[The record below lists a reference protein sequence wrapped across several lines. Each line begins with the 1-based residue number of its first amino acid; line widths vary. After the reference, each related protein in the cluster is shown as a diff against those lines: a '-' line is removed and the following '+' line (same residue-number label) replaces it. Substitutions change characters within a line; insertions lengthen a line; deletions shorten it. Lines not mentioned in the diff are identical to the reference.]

1 MQIGCTH
8 AELKEY
14 EAAEASF
21 GKAHEYS
28 ASLLLDLQQAE
39 ASEDLLADF
48 ADDYCLLLISRAK
61 NAWQL
66 QQKVCL
72 LGCMAVPMI
81 STDTGA
87 HSS

>member
-1 MQIGCTH
+1 MLDCAVQIGCTH

-21 GKAHEYS
+21 GKAHEYG
-28 ASLLLDLQQAE
+28 ASLLLDLQKAE
-39 ASEDLLADF
+39 TSEDLLGEF

-66 QQKVCL
+66 QQKVDH
-72 LGCMAVPMI
+72 LG
-81 STDTGA
+81 
-87 HSS
+87 